1 MIAMEINLNIT
12 MTYHV
17 LEVPNVHVN
26 ENKIDSNRQRKTPS
40 VIRNLL
46 SSPKNIVYI
55 VDVLWIC

>member
-55 VDVLWIC
+55 VDVL